1 MRVLIVDE
9 RSSVRVALR
18 AVLEHDP
25 LCEGVDEVA
34 EADNA
39 MTALGFGAGVVV
51 LEWGLYGGQPPG
63 KLIAQMR
70 AQRPGLVIIVLGRF
84 GDARQAALAA
94 GCDYYIDTSEPT
106 VDFVGILHGLC
117 PEIAATMGQ
126 PASTPA

>member
-34 EADNA
+34 EAEDA
-39 MTALGFGAGVVV
+39 MTALAFGAGVVV
-51 LEWGLYGGQPPG
+51 LEWGLHGQLPEL
-63 KLIAQMR
+63 LIAQMR
-70 AQRPGLVIIVLGRF
+70 ARQPGLVIIALGRF

-94 GCDYYIDTSEPT
+94 GCNYYIDTSEPA
-106 VDFVGILHGLC
+106 VDFVGVLHGLC
-117 PEIAATMGQ
+117 PEIAATISQ
-126 PASTPA
+126 PADSPA